1 MPSPDELKHIDETHE
16 AMLRRDA
23 IIKLTDIAF
32 EQMTV
37 EQVLHDVYRYDAST
51 QIRALNGPR
60 DGTLYCAVTLN
71 VEVPVPLAQA
81 ALESFEGVKVVSDT
95 EQQLLRAQRAF
106 NQNPTPAMS
115 SIIRRLA
122 SMVRRER
129 KKV

>member
-1 MPSPDELKHIDETHE
+1 M
-16 AMLRRDA
+16 
-23 IIKLTDIAF
+23 KLTDIAF

-37 EQVLHDVYRYDAST
+37 EEVLHDVYRYEADA
-51 QIRALNGPR
+51 QIRATNSPR
-60 DGTLYCAVTLN
+60 DGTLYCAMTLN
-71 VEVPVPLAQA
+71 IEVPVPLAQA
-81 ALESFEGVKVVSDT
+81 ALDTFQGAKVVSDT
-95 EQQLLRAQRAF
+95 EQRLVRAQRAF